1 MTLPVTGLFE
11 VSRPYDDGPPAP
23 SGERTIL

>member
-1 MTLPVTGLFE
+1 MTMPMIELCE

-23 SGERTIL
+23 SGERTNL

>member
-1 MTLPVTGLFE
+1 MTTPVLEPRE